1 VTFNLRRV
9 WAVSTPMTLRV
20 VYVTFGFLAVFTL
33 IGTTLVARQRPPQPP
48 RPAAGQP
55 GPWDNDILVFHVD
68 GGGRASRLATFERAG
83 VSTVARMRDGRLIAA
98 HQHFPADNDADFDK
112 VAVHFSSDEGK
123 SWDTARVIRLNGLPD
138 GMRFPFDPTLVP
150 LPDGRIRMYFT
161 SNAFGPASIPAIYSA
176 VSSNGLDYDVEPGR
190 RFGIDGRPV
199 IDCAVALHQGVFH
212 LFAPDNGPMEPFV
225 PGQPP
230 RIGARANIGTGYH
243 ATSVDG
249 LTFVRADDVKVSGQR
264 TWLGGA
270 HSDGAVITFVG
281 TGQGIWTATSANGSD
296 WKMGQT
302 FSVQGADPG
311 AVPAKD
317 GGWIITATG
326 PPRRR

>member
-1 VTFNLRRV
+1 MTRRLLQL
-9 WAVSTPMTLRV
+9 TL
-20 VYVTFGFLAVFTL
+20 LCCA
-33 IGTTLVARQRPPQPP
+33 LVAAGGAILAASQRPQPP
-48 RPAAGQP
+48 RPRAGQP

-68 GGGRASRLATFERAG
+68 RAGRASRLATFERAG
-83 VSTVARMRDGRLIAA
+83 VSTLARMRDGRLIAA
-98 HQHFPADNDADFDK
+98 HQHFPADSDADFDK
-112 VAVHFSSDEGK
+112 VAVHFSSDDGK
-123 SWDTARVIRLNGLPD
+123 SWDKAQVIRLSGLPD

-150 LPDGRIRMYFT
+150 LPDGRVRMYFT
-161 SNAFGPASIPAIYSA
+161 SVPLGPGPGRGLPAIYSA
-176 VSSNGLDYDVEPGR
+176 VSSNGIDYDVEPGQ

-243 ATSVDG
+243 ATSADG
-249 LTFVRADDVKVSGQR
+249 LTFVRADDVKSGGQR

-270 HSDGAVITFVG
+270 YSDGSAMTFFG
-281 TGQGIWTATSANGSD
+281 SGQGLWTATSADGVD

-302 FSVQGADPG
+302 FMVPGADPG
-311 AVPAKD
+311 AVPARD
-317 GGWIITATG
+317 GGWIVTATG